1 MKKIQRILLL
11 WEEHI
16 MGIPRKEILE
26 PLIPYF
32 WLLKM
37 SALNFKARVF
47 RVLLYSKQFQ
57 SFTYPKRIHCKY
69 CCNVVKLHKRTTP
82 LLKCVK
88 YQFLTSRLCTP
99 SNGFEEQKAST
110 MSNPK
115 KKHPSFWRRKW
126 SLGDFHIHLSRR
138 LNILAMSE
146 HSHFLKVNCCW
157 KR

>member
-1 MKKIQRILLL
+1 MYRVLKFCSYKTIFMKKIQRILLL
-11 WEEHI
+11 LEEHI
-16 MGIPRKEILE
+16 MGIPRKE
-26 PLIPYF
+26 
-32 WLLKM
+32 
-37 SALNFKARVF
+37 
-47 RVLLYSKQFQ
+47 LYSKQFQ

-99 SNGFEEQKAST
+99 SDGFEDKKAST
-110 MSNPK
+110 MSDQK

-146 HSHFLKVNCCW
+146 RSHFLKVNCCW